1 MWYVGQRSPAL
12 VALGTSLVE
21 DSFSKTVEMGYGLG
35 MVQVHYIYYA
45 TAVLTVSRAERELRQ

>member
-21 DSFSKTVEMGYGLG
+21 DNFSKTVEVGYGFG
-35 MVQVHYIYYA
+35 MIQVHYIYYG
-45 TAVLTVSRAERELRQ
+45 TVLLTGSRADGELKQ